1 MTGGGAGLHLQGG
14 TVYSEALMPR
24 LINPPQLGAPV
35 GYSNG
40 VVTEGARLL
49 FVSGQFAYDK
59 DRRIAGA
66 EFCAQFERALDNFL
80 EVVRQS
86 GGRPENVAQ
95 MRIYV
100 TDKTEYQTR
109 LKELGV
115 LWRSRMGRHYPAMS
129 HEQVA
134 ALLEEGAKV
143 EIEGIAVL

>member
-1 MTGGGAGLHLQGG
+1 
-14 TVYSEALMPR
+14 MPR

-40 VVTEGARLL
+40 VVTEGGRLL
-49 FVSGQFAYDK
+49 FVSGQFAWDK
-59 DRRIAGA
+59 DRKISGVD
-66 EFCAQFERALDNFL
+66 FCAQFERALDDFL

-86 GGRPENVAQ
+86 GGRPENIAQ
-95 MRIYV
+95 MRVYV
-100 TDKTEYQTR
+100 TDKTEYQAR

-129 HEQVA
+129 LVQVA